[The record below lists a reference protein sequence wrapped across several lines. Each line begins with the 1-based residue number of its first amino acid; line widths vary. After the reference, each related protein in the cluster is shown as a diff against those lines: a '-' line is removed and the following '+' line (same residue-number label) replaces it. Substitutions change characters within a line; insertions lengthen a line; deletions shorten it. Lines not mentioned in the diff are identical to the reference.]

1 MKTARQIQL
10 EGTGPYHLTKK
21 DAGEAYRAARKVKVE
36 FTSFFTRKRGKGSK

>member
-1 MKTARQIQL
+1 MKTALQIQQ

-36 FTSFFTRKRGKGSK
+36 FTSFFTRKRGKATK